1 MATASGGPDT
11 LARVEM
17 ADSEEVFFHGHPS
30 WRAMLAFHV
39 RGLLAAI
46 LAGVVAGLASAGA
59 SGTVRAG
66 WVIAAVLVVFAL
78 VIGTGALRRAR
89 TTYTITSRRLT
100 IETGLM
106 AREVH
111 ETRLEQIQNV
121 NCRQTTMERL
131 LDVGTVSFDTAGGA
145 AFDFSFG
152 GIDEP
157 HRIVR
162 TVDHALHERA
172 LRRV

>member
-1 MATASGGPDT
+1 VQTADT
-11 LARVEM
+11 EQ
-17 ADSEEVFFHGHPS
+17 VFFHGHPS
-30 WRAMLAFHV
+30 WRGMLAFHV

-46 LAGVVAGLASAGA
+46 LAGVVAGLASAAVSGA
-59 SGTVRAG
+59 VQAG
-66 WVIAAVLVVFAL
+66 WVIAAVLVVFAW
-78 VIGTGALRRAR
+78 VIGSGALRRAR

-106 AREVH
+106 TRDVH

-121 NCRQTTMERL
+121 NCRQTPLQRL
-131 LDVGTVSFDTAGGA
+131 LDVGTISFDTAAGA
-145 AFDFSFG
+145 AFEFSFT

-172 LRRV
+172 LGRV